1 MIDQNN
7 TQEDEALTDFS
18 NSPNFVGSILVAVDG
33 DVYSLKQKE
42 DGTFGGYK
50 INYGT
55 DGSIVS
61 AYELNEQDLTY
72 LKEKGALV
80 VYEKNNNKRQDEEDV
95 DIFEET
101 KTLIMKLFK
110 EGDKFDLSKRLPD
123 DIKEEIKVLQEKIS
137 QIESND
143 QKELATYFFDHA
155 IMKEYNTKNA
165 YQIYSILKGTT
176 FSDYFRQLE
185 DLRLR
190 GYGYGGFTL

>member
-1 MIDQNN
+1 MVDQNN

-123 DIKEEIKVLQEKIS
+123 DIKDELKKKKKKIS
-137 QIESND
+137 QIE
-143 QKELATYFFDHA
+143 
-155 IMKEYNTKNA
+155 
-165 YQIYSILKGTT
+165 
-176 FSDYFRQLE
+176 
-185 DLRLR
+185 
-190 GYGYGGFTL
+190 

>member
-1 MIDQNN
+1 MVDQNN

-80 VYEKNNNKRQDEEDV
+80 VYEKNNNKRQDEENV

-110 EGDKFDLSKRLPD
+110 EGDKFDLNKRLPD

-190 GYGYGGFTL
+190 GYGYGGFTI